1 MPDFSLYYDEA
12 YKILLAAA
20 IGAVIGL
27 ERDSRSKA
35 AGFRTMILICVG
47 SCVFTILSRSV
58 GGHSDDRIAAQ
69 IVTGIGFLG
78 GGVIF
83 KEGLTISG
91 LTTAALIWV
100 TAAIGMAIG
109 YENFVATALVSGILC
124 LVLFILEPIQQVFNK
139 YYKVKDYRIKVESNY
154 YDFKKDMEEFLKS
167 YKIKFDCL
175 RVEKINH
182 ELIYVYRIRARD
194 RKYDEVDSF
203 LIQNNNVK
211 TFEL

>member
-1 MPDFSLYYDEA
+1 MFDFSLYYDEA
-12 YKILLAAA
+12 YKILLAAG

-27 ERDSRSKA
+27 ERDSRSKS

-47 SCVFTILSRSV
+47 SCLFTILSRSI

-83 KEGLTISG
+83 KEGISISG

-109 YENFVATALVSGILC
+109 YENFVATALVSGIVC
-124 LVLFILEPIQQVFNK
+124 LVLFILEPIQQLFNK
-139 YYKVKDYRIKVESNY
+139 YYKVKDYRIRVESNY
-154 YDFKKDMEEFLKS
+154 YDFKKDMEEFLKN
-167 YKIKFDCL
+167 YKIRHDCL
-175 RVEKINH
+175 RIEKVNY
-182 ELIYVYRIRARD
+182 ELIYVYRIKARD
-194 RKYDEVDSF
+194 RKYDEVDNF
-203 LIQNNNVK
+203 LIRNDKVK
-211 TFEL
+211 TFEQ

>member
-1 MPDFSLYYDEA
+1 MPDFSIYYDEA

-47 SCVFTILSRSV
+47 SCVFTILSRSIN
-58 GGHSDDRIAAQ
+58 GHSDDRIAAQ

-109 YENFVATALVSGILC
+109 YENFVATALVSGIVC
-124 LVLFILEPIQQVFNK
+124 LVLFILEPIQQLFNK

>member
-1 MPDFSLYYDEA
+1 MFDFSIYYDEA
-12 YKILLAAA
+12 YKILLAGG
-20 IGAVIGL
+20 IGAIIGL

-47 SCVFTILSRSV
+47 SCLFTILSRSV
-58 GGHSDDRIAAQ
+58 GDQSDDRIAAQ

-109 YENFVATALVSGILC
+109 YENFIATALVSGIVC
-124 LVLFILEPIQQVFNK
+124 LVLFILEPIQQLVNR
-139 YYKVKDYRIKVESNY
+139 YYKVKDYRIRIEGNY
-154 YDFKKDMEEFLKS
+154 YDFQNDLEVFLKTN
-167 YKIKFDCL
+167 KIKYDCL
-175 RVEKINH
+175 RLEKINY
-182 ELIYVYRIRARD
+182 ELIYVYRIKARD
-194 RKYDEVDSF
+194 KKYDQVDNF
-203 LIQNNNVK
+203 LIRNDRVK